1 MVLKRTRSLT
11 HTRHSRREILVK
23 FALVD
28 TQPVRVLCFLFLI
41 SSLSF
46 SFLINAYYL
55 FATYS
60 TDSRGTERRRGKRKS
75 DDDSEGDES
84 PKPKVKLNIDVL
96 LLLI

>member
-11 HTRHSRREILVK
+11 HTRHSRGEILVK

-28 TQPVRVLCFLFLI
+28 TQPVRILFFLFLI

-60 TDSRGTERRRGKRKS
+60 TGFRGTDRRRGKRKS

-96 LLLI
+96 LLFI

>member
-1 MVLKRTRSLT
+1 MVLKRKRSLT
-11 HTRHSRREILVK
+11 HTRHSHGEILVK

-28 TQPVRVLCFLFLI
+28 TQPVRF

-60 TDSRGTERRRGKRKS
+60 TDSRGTDRRRGKRKS